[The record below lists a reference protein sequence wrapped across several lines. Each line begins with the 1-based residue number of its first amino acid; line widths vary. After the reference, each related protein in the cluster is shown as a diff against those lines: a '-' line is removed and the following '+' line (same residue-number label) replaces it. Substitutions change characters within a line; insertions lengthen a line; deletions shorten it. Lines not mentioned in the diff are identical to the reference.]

1 MAHSPDNEM
10 AAAAES
16 TTLLSDEEIDNND
29 QAALVYYDLSHPAS
43 FGGVQ
48 RLAKVLK
55 TGPGNGLAHKT
66 PTLCTDRYADDFV
79 AGAQLCAGQV
89 CRCKPILWM

>member
-16 TTLLSDEEIDNND
+16 TTLLSDEEIDDDDD
-29 QAALVYYDLSHPAS
+29 QAALVYYDPSHPAS

-55 TGPGNGLAHKT
+55 GKSKDRTRKWLSAQDAY
-66 PTLCTDRYADDFV
+66 TLHRPVRRRFQRRRTIV
-79 AGAQLCAGQV
+79 L
-89 CRCKPILWM
+89 